1 MPADYVYK
9 KKDGN
14 TIDCYGKIH
23 EDSNFAV
30 VCENELYD
38 GIAADIEGDKYN
50 TWKKVCDYLVTN
62 YRKDVVE
69 VETCQEGDI

>member
-14 TIDCYGKIH
+14 TIDCYGKIY

-38 GIAADIEGDKYN
+38 GIAADIDGDKYN
-50 TWKKVCDYLVTN
+50 TWKKFAITWSLTIA
-62 YRKDVVE
+62 KMLLK
-69 VETCQEGDI
+69 

>member
-38 GIAADIEGDKYN
+38 GIAARHRWRQIQHLEKSLRLLGH
-50 TWKKVCDYLVTN
+50 
-62 YRKDVVE
+62 
-69 VETCQEGDI
+69 

>member
-38 GIAADIEGDKYN
+38 GIAADIDGDKYN
-50 TWKKVCDYLVTN
+50 TWKKAIESGVIPRLQKHRLNQTL
-62 YRKDVVE
+62 E
-69 VETCQEGDI
+69 QSI

>member
-14 TIDCYGKIH
+14 TIDCYGKIY

-38 GIAADIEGDKYN
+38 GIAEGH
-50 TWKKVCDYLVTN
+50 
-62 YRKDVVE
+62 
-69 VETCQEGDI
+69 